1 MKAFLKIVAKDML
14 EKYGTDMSDIA
25 VVFPNKR
32 ASLFLNSYLAQLARK
47 PIWTPTYI
55 TISDLFRRHTD
66 LKVADPI
73 KSICDLHKTFVKCT
87 GIDETLDHFYGWG
100 QLLLSDF
107 DDVDKNMVDAK
118 QIFANLSDIH
128 ELDDVSYL
136 TDYQKQ
142 MIKKFFSNFS
152 DDHNSE
158 LKKRFLQL
166 WCHFY
171 DIYVEFNKRLTQQ
184 GLAYEGALYR
194 NVANNENI
202 TFRHKKYLFVG
213 FNMMQKVELNL
224 CDRLMKQGKAA
235 FYWDYDQYYMDGN
248 NEAGH
253 YIRQF
258 LPYYPNE
265 LADYPQQEIY
275 NNMTKNKDITYIS
288 APTENIQA
296 RYVNT
301 WLKEN
306 GRYKMGRNVAIVLS
320 DESLLQS
327 VIHSL
332 PPEVGSVN
340 ITIGYP
346 LQQTPFYSLIQ
357 QLIQLQGIGHPKFSD
372 TYRLHYVLIALRHPY
387 TRYIS
392 EKYIDLQNKLNEQKR
407 FYPSREFLSMDGDEG
422 LSLLFRNLE
431 GTNAPKGTDKERGTD
446 KEKDTASQDEYNK
459 KLITYLLDVLRT
471 IGIHAKKLEDPL
483 FHESLYRTYTLL
495 NRLQDLIMAGDLQV
509 DIITLERLI
518 QQLIQTTS
526 IPFHGEPAEGIQVM
540 GVLETRN
547 LDFDHILVLSCNEG
561 KLPKGVNDSS
571 FIPFTLRNA
580 YGLTT
585 VENKV
590 AIFAYY
596 FHSMLQR
603 AHDITL
609 TYNNAT
615 EDGQSGEMSRFMLQM
630 MVESQHSIKRR
641 TLTAGQKPLRPA
653 YNEEQ
658 KTDEVMAVLD
668 DIKMIT
674 PTFLNTYQR
683 CQKQF
688 YYKYVKGLLEPDEID
703 EDEVDNKIFGNIFHR
718 AAELFYYTFA
728 SKEDIAVD
736 DRGKQRLIHP
746 IVISAG
752 DLDNALK
759 DSSLVYRL
767 VDQAFREELFK
778 VSSSDYH
785 PKYNGLQLINKEVI
799 ASYLRQLITIDR
811 RQAPFTIIG
820 MEIVVSTTLGVATAR
835 GEKLFRI
842 GGFIDRLDAV
852 AANGNPSAG
861 GNLAERIRVIDYK
874 TGRAQATHPK
884 DIDEVFGTTPQA
896 MNKHSDYYLQAI
908 LYSLIIKNDRRF
920 NPVQEPV
927 SPGLLFIQNAGS
939 EDYDPTLK
947 LGKELLSDVA
957 PLEAEFTEHL
967 RSLLADIYNP
977 AVPLKPTEDKKR
989 CIYCPYAALCK

>member
-32 ASLFLNSYLAQLARK
+32 ASLFLNSYLAQLAHK

-55 TISDLFRRHTD
+55 TISDLFRRHSD

-100 QLLLSDF
+100 QLLLADF

-118 QIFANLSDIH
+118 QLFANLSDIH

-136 TDYQKQ
+136 TDYQKE
-142 MIKKFFSNFS
+142 MIRKFFSNFT

-166 WCHFY
+166 WCHIY
-171 DIYVEFNKRLTQQ
+171 DIYTEFNQRMAEQ

-194 NVANNENI
+194 SVVSNESI
-202 TFRHKKYLFVG
+202 EFRHKKYLFVG
-213 FNMMQKVELNL
+213 FNMMQVVELNL
-224 CDRLMKQGKAA
+224 LDRLKKQGKAA

-253 YIRQF
+253 YIRQY

-296 RYVNT
+296 RYVNS

-332 PPEVGSVN
+332 PQEVESIN

-357 QLIQLQGIGHPKFSD
+357 QLIQLQGIGHPKQGD

-392 EKYIDLQNKLNEQKR
+392 EKYTKLLAKLDEQKR
-407 FYPSREFLSMDGDEG
+407 FYPSRDFLSMDGDEG
-422 LSLLFRNLE
+422 LTLLFRNLE
-431 GTNAPKGTDKERGTD
+431 EA
-446 KEKDTASQDEYNK
+446 TASQDEYNR

-471 IGIHAKKLEDPL
+471 IGTHAKDLNDPL

-495 NRLQDLIMAGDLQV
+495 NRLQDLIIAGDLQV

-571 FIPFTLRNA
+571 FIPYTLRKA

-630 MVESQHSIKRR
+630 MVESQHSIKRK
-641 TLTAGQKPLRPA
+641 TLVAGQKPLRPA
-653 YNEEQ
+653 YSDAQ

-668 DIKMIT
+668 NIKMIT

-728 SKEDIAVD
+728 SKDDIATD
-736 DRGKQRLIHP
+736 DQGKQRLIRP
-746 IVISAG
+746 IVITAD
-752 DLDNALK
+752 DLDHALK
-759 DSSLVYRL
+759 DTSLIYRL

-835 GEKLFRI
+835 GQKLFRI
-842 GGFIDRLDAV
+842 GGFIDRLDSV
-852 AANGNPSAG
+852 AASGNPSAL

-874 TGRAQATHPK
+874 TGHSRTSHPK
-884 DIDEVFGTTPQA
+884 DIEEVFGTTPQA

-920 NPVQEPV
+920 NPAQEPV

>member
-171 DIYVEFNKRLTQQ
+171 DIYVEFNKRLAQQ

-202 TFRHKKYLFVG
+202 AFRHKKYLFVG

-392 EKYIDLQNKLNEQKR
+392 EKYTDLQNKLNEQKR

-422 LSLLFRNLE
+422 LSLLFRDLE

-759 DSSLVYRL
+759 DTSLVYRL

-820 MEIVVSTTLGVATAR
+820 MEIVVSTTLGVATER

-874 TGRAQATHPK
+874 TGRLQATHPK

-896 MNKHSDYYLQAI
+896 MNKHSNYYLQAI

-920 NPVQEPV
+920 NPAQEPV

-947 LGKELLSDVA
+947 LGKELLTDVA

-977 AVPLKPTEDKKR
+977 AMPLKPTEDKKR
-989 CIYCPYAALCK
+989 CAYCPYAALCK

>member
-224 CDRLMKQGKAA
+224 CDRLIKQGKAA

-392 EKYIDLQNKLNEQKR
+392 EKYTDLQNKLNEQKR

-422 LSLLFRNLE
+422 LSLLFRDLE

-668 DIKMIT
+668 DVKMIT

-835 GEKLFRI
+835 GEKLFII

-920 NPVQEPV
+920 NPAQEPV

>member
-32 ASLFLNSYLAQLARK
+32 ASLFLNNYLAQLAHK

-55 TISDLFRRHTD
+55 TISDLFRRHSD

-100 QLLLSDF
+100 QLLLADF

-118 QIFANLSDIH
+118 QLFANLSDIH

-136 TDYQKQ
+136 TDYQKE
-142 MIKKFFSNFS
+142 MIRKFFSNFS

-171 DIYVEFNKRLTQQ
+171 DIYTEFNQRMTEQR
-184 GLAYEGALYR
+184 LAYEGALYR
-194 NVANNENI
+194 SVVSNESI
-202 TFRHKKYLFVG
+202 EFRHKKYLFVG
-213 FNMMQKVELNL
+213 FNMMQVVELNL
-224 CDRLMKQGKAA
+224 LNRLKKQGKAA

-253 YIRQF
+253 YIRQY

-296 RYVNT
+296 RYVNS

-332 PPEVGSVN
+332 PQEVGSIN

-357 QLIQLQGIGHPKFSD
+357 QLIQLQGIGHPKQGD

-392 EKYIDLQNKLNEQKR
+392 EKYTELLAKLDEQKR
-407 FYPSREFLSMDGDEG
+407 FYPSREFLNLDGDEG
-422 LSLLFRNLE
+422 LTLLFRNLE
-431 GTNAPKGTDKERGTD
+431 EA
-446 KEKDTASQDEYNK
+446 TASQDEYNR

-471 IGIHAKKLEDPL
+471 IGTHAKELNDPL

-495 NRLQDLIMAGDLQV
+495 NRLQDLIIAGDLQV

-571 FIPFTLRNA
+571 FIPYSLRKA

-630 MVESQHSIKRR
+630 MVESQHSIRR
-641 TLTAGQKPLRPA
+641 KTLVAGQKPLRPA
-653 YNEEQ
+653 YSDAQ

-668 DIKMIT
+668 NIKMIT

-728 SKEDIAVD
+728 SKDDIATD
-736 DRGKQRLIHP
+736 NQGKQRLIRP
-746 IVISAG
+746 IVITA
-752 DLDNALK
+752 DNLDHALK
-759 DSSLVYRL
+759 DTSLVYRL

-835 GEKLFRI
+835 GQKLFRI
-842 GGFIDRLDAV
+842 GGFIDRLDSV
-852 AANGNPSAG
+852 AASGNPSVL

-874 TGRAQATHPK
+874 TGRSRTSHPK
-884 DIDEVFGTTPQA
+884 DIEEVFSTQPLAIG
-896 MNKHSDYYLQAI
+896 KHNDYYLQAI
-908 LYSLIIKNDRRF
+908 LYSLIVKNDRRY
-920 NPVQEPV
+920 NPAQEPV
-927 SPGLLFIQNAGS
+927 SPGLLFIQNAGAD
-939 EDYDPTLK
+939 DYDPTLK
-947 LGKELLSDVA
+947 LGKELLTDVA
-957 PLEAEFTEHL
+957 PLEAEFTDHL
-967 RSLLADIYNP
+967 RSLLADIYDP
-977 AVPLKPTEDKKR
+977 ALPLKPTEDKKR
-989 CIYCPYAALCK
+989 CVFCPYAALCK

>member
-32 ASLFLNSYLAQLARK
+32 ASLFLNSYLAQLAHK

-55 TISDLFRRHTD
+55 TISDLFRRHSD

-100 QLLLSDF
+100 QLLLADF

-118 QIFANLSDIH
+118 QLFANLSDIH

-136 TDYQKQ
+136 TDYQKE
-142 MIKKFFSNFS
+142 MIRKFFSNFT

-171 DIYVEFNKRLTQQ
+171 DIYTEFNQRMAEQ

-194 NVANNENI
+194 SVVSNESI
-202 TFRHKKYLFVG
+202 EFRHKKYLFVG
-213 FNMMQKVELNL
+213 FNMMQVVELNL
-224 CDRLMKQGKAA
+224 LDRLKKQGKAA

-253 YIRQF
+253 YIRQY

-296 RYVNT
+296 RYVNS

-332 PPEVGSVN
+332 PQEVESIN

-357 QLIQLQGIGHPKFSD
+357 QLIQLQGIGHPKQGD

-392 EKYIDLQNKLNEQKR
+392 EKYTKLLAKLDEQKR
-407 FYPSREFLSMDGDEG
+407 FYPSRDFLSMDGDEG
-422 LSLLFRNLE
+422 LTLLFRNLE
-431 GTNAPKGTDKERGTD
+431 EA
-446 KEKDTASQDEYNK
+446 TASQDEYNR

-471 IGIHAKKLEDPL
+471 IGTHAKDLNDPL

-495 NRLQDLIMAGDLQV
+495 NRLQDLIIAGDLQV

-571 FIPFTLRNA
+571 FIPYTLRKA

-630 MVESQHSIKRR
+630 MVESQHSIKRK
-641 TLTAGQKPLRPA
+641 TLVAGQKPLRPA
-653 YNEEQ
+653 YSDAQ

-668 DIKMIT
+668 NIKMIT

-728 SKEDIAVD
+728 SKDDIATD
-736 DRGKQRLIHP
+736 DQGKQRLIHP
-746 IVISAG
+746 IVITAD
-752 DLDNALK
+752 DLDHALK
-759 DSSLVYRL
+759 DTSLVYRL

-835 GEKLFRI
+835 GQKLFRI
-842 GGFIDRLDAV
+842 GGFIDRLDSV
-852 AANGNPSAG
+852 AASGNPSAS

-874 TGRAQATHPK
+874 TGHSRTSHPK
-884 DIDEVFGTTPQA
+884 DIEEVFGTTPQA

-908 LYSLIIKNDRRF
+908 LYSLIVKNDRRY
-920 NPVQEPV
+920 NPAQEPV
-927 SPGLLFIQNAGS
+927 SPGLLFIQNAGAD
-939 EDYDPTLK
+939 DYDPTLK
-947 LGKELLSDVA
+947 LGKELLTDVA
-957 PLEAEFTEHL
+957 PLEAEFTNHL
-967 RSLLADIYNP
+967 RSLLADIYDP
-977 AVPLKPTEDKKR
+977 ALPLKPTDDKKR
-989 CIYCPYAALCK
+989 CTFCPYAALCK

>member
-202 TFRHKKYLFVG
+202 AFRHKKYLFVG

-346 LQQTPFYSLIQ
+346 LQHTPFYSLIQ

-392 EKYIDLQNKLNEQKR
+392 EKYTDLQNKLNEQKR

-422 LSLLFRNLE
+422 LSLLFRDLE
-431 GTNAPKGTDKERGTD
+431 GTNAPKGTDKERETD

-653 YNEEQ
+653 YSEEQ

-746 IVISAG
+746 IVISTG

-920 NPVQEPV
+920 NPAQEPV

>member
-32 ASLFLNSYLAQLARK
+32 ASLFLNNYLAQLAHK

-55 TISDLFRRHTD
+55 TISDLFRRHSD

-100 QLLLSDF
+100 QLLLADF

-118 QIFANLSDIH
+118 QLFANLSDIH

-136 TDYQKQ
+136 TDYQKE
-142 MIKKFFSNFS
+142 MIRKFFSNFS

-171 DIYVEFNKRLTQQ
+171 DIYTEFNQRMTEQ

-194 NVANNENI
+194 SVVSNESI
-202 TFRHKKYLFVG
+202 EFRHKKYLFVG
-213 FNMMQKVELNL
+213 FNMMQVVELNL
-224 CDRLMKQGKAA
+224 LNRLKKQGKAA

-253 YIRQF
+253 YIRQY

-296 RYVNT
+296 RYVNS

-332 PPEVGSVN
+332 PQEVGSIN

-357 QLIQLQGIGHPKFSD
+357 QLIQLQGIGHPKQGD

-392 EKYIDLQNKLNEQKR
+392 EKYTELLAKLDEQKR
-407 FYPSREFLSMDGDEG
+407 FYPSRDFLSMDGDEG
-422 LSLLFRNLE
+422 LTLLFRNLE
-431 GTNAPKGTDKERGTD
+431 EA
-446 KEKDTASQDEYNK
+446 TASQDEYNR

-471 IGIHAKKLEDPL
+471 IGTHAKELNDPL

-495 NRLQDLIMAGDLQV
+495 NRLQDLIIAGDLQV

-571 FIPFTLRNA
+571 FIPYSLRKA

-630 MVESQHSIKRR
+630 MVESQHSIRR
-641 TLTAGQKPLRPA
+641 KTLVAGQKPLRPTYSDA
-653 YNEEQ
+653 Q

-668 DIKMIT
+668 NIKMIT

-728 SKEDIAVD
+728 SKDDIATD
-736 DRGKQRLIHP
+736 DQGKQRLIRP
-746 IVISAG
+746 IVITA
-752 DLDNALK
+752 DNLDHALK
-759 DSSLVYRL
+759 DTSLVYRL

-835 GEKLFRI
+835 GQKLFRI
-842 GGFIDRLDAV
+842 GGFIDRLDSV
-852 AANGNPSAG
+852 AASGNPSAL

-874 TGRAQATHPK
+874 TGRSRTSHPK
-884 DIDEVFGTTPQA
+884 DIEEVFSTQPLAIG
-896 MNKHSDYYLQAI
+896 KHNDYYLQAI
-908 LYSLIIKNDRRF
+908 LYSLIVKNDRRY
-920 NPVQEPV
+920 NPAQEPV
-927 SPGLLFIQNAGS
+927 SPGLLFIQNAGAD
-939 EDYDPTLK
+939 DYDPTLK
-947 LGKELLSDVA
+947 LGKELLTDVA
-957 PLEAEFTEHL
+957 PLEAEFTDHL

-977 AVPLKPTEDKKR
+977 ALPMKPTEDKKR
-989 CIYCPYAALCK
+989 CVFCPYAALCK